1 MEHHRQTSQLE
12 AFLKHFHSTPRGLT
26 TEDAALRLKEKGPNQ
41 LVVKKK
47 KPLILEFFEEFKD
60 LMVIILIA
68 AALFA
73 YFSGETTDAIIIIF
87 IVFLNA
93 TIGFVQKYKA
103 EKAIEALR
111 KMITPQARIFRDGK
125 QMKIPAAEVVVGD
138 VLILEEGDTINA
150 DAVIF
155 EENELETQEA
165 ILTGESIPVGK
176 NSLFHEQ
183 NPHRDPEKTHTVFM
197 GTMVTHGTGRAV
209 VIRTGMHT
217 EMGKIAK
224 LTTETKKDKSPL
236 EKEIH
241 NIGIFVGKIT
251 FVITAILFVVGVLL
265 QKKGII
271 ETLIFATSVA
281 VAAVPEGLPATIT
294 ISLAI
299 GVQRL
304 AKNNAI
310 VKQLSSVETLGATT
324 VICSDK
330 TGTLTK
336 NEMTVKE
343 VHFDR
348 YKGSVQGAGYD
359 PRGSIGIEQEQGD
372 KKLITIGDEQNPYED
387 YEQNRT
393 DLEKMSQDHPEMFS
407 TLELLLITA
416 GLCNNADLTY
426 ENRTWKVLG
435 DPTEAALITLV
446 KKSGFHLGE
455 AREKFE
461 KIHEYPFDST
471 RKRMTVLMKDV
482 NTGKFFALCK
492 GAPANIL
499 SASSHVMLNNH
510 PVLLDKETYKDF
522 IDKND
527 KMAGQALRCL
537 GFAYRELTPHE
548 LRQLKHENGGGQES
562 PHGGKIQLTQE
573 ETEQNLV
580 FLGLMGMEDPP
591 RPEVPHAIELAQR
604 AGIKVYI
611 ITGDQGPTALA
622 IARQIG
628 LLQNK
633 NHRVILGE
641 ELEIMSLSELKKIL
655 SQKHIDVIFARVS
668 PADKLKIVSALKE
681 LDEVVAVTGDGVN
694 DAPALK
700 RSDIGVAMGISG
712 TDVSK
717 EAANMILSDDSFATI
732 VKAVKEGRT
741 IYENLKKFIFYV
753 FSSNIGELILI
764 FGALVLNLPMPLT
777 AVLIL
782 FINLTT
788 DVLPA
793 IALGVEPGEKD
804 IMDKNPRHPKQKIL
818 NRKFVL
824 HFAYIGFLMGIM
836 TLIAYMWDLS
846 RLHVV
851 FDQNANKETL
861 EYLKASSLAF
871 MMMVTIQLAH
881 SLNARSVD
889 KSLFTLKPWS
899 NLKLLGAIV
908 ISFALA
914 LAVIEV
920 PFFQHLFDT
929 TGLDATEWTIVG
941 VSALLIIVAEE
952 IRKMIN
958 YYRKPKVKILPPDH
972 AHRTEE

>member
-1 MEHHRQTSQLE
+1 MAIEQQAARLE
-12 AFLKHFHSTPRGLT
+12 AFLKHFHSNPSGLGAQ
-26 TEDAALRLKEKGPNQ
+26 EAQQVLREKGPNSLQ
-41 LVVKKK
+41 VKKK
-47 KPLILEFFEEFKD
+47 KSLIIEFFEEFKD

-68 AALFA
+68 AAIFA
-73 YFSGETTDAIIIIF
+73 FFSGETTDAVIIII
-87 IVFLNA
+87 VVVLNA
-93 TIGFVQKYKA
+93 AIGFIQKYKA

-111 KMITPQARIFRDGK
+111 RMITPQARVLRDGK
-125 QMKIPAAEVVVGD
+125 QTRIAAADVVPGD
-138 VLILEEGDTINA
+138 ILILEEGDTVNA

-176 NSLFHEQ
+176 NSLFHED
-183 NPHRDPEKTHTVFM
+183 NPKREPEKIHTVFM

-241 NIGIFVGKIT
+241 NIGMFVGKIT
-251 FVITAILFVVGVLL
+251 FLITGILFAVGTFI
-265 QKKGII
+265 QKKEVID
-271 ETLIFATSVA
+271 TLIFATSVA

-294 ISLAI
+294 IALAI

-336 NEMTVKE
+336 NEMTVRQI
-343 VHFDR
+343 HFDR
-348 YKGSVQGAGYD
+348 FSASAQGAGYD
-359 PRGSIGIEQEQGD
+359 PRGSITIEQGG
-372 KKLITIGDEQNPYED
+372 KKLITIGDEENPYED
-387 YEQNRT
+387 YEQNRA
-393 DLEKMSQDHPEMFS
+393 DLESMAKEHPEAFNS
-407 TLELLLITA
+407 FELLLLTA
-416 GLCNNADLTY
+416 GFCNNADLSY
-426 ENRTWKVLG
+426 ENQSWKVLG
-435 DPTEAALITLV
+435 DPTEAALITAV
-446 KKSGFHLGE
+446 KKSGYHLAE
-455 AREKFE
+455 AKEKFE

-482 NTGKFFALCK
+482 NTGKFFALSK
-492 GAPANIL
+492 GAPGSIL
-499 SASSHVMLNNH
+499 AACSHVMLNNH
-510 PVLLDKETYKDF
+510 PVLLDQDTYREY
-522 IDKND
+522 IGKNE
-527 KMAGQALRCL
+527 KMAAEALRCL
-537 GFAYRELTPHE
+537 GFAYRELTPNE
-548 LRQLKHENGGGQES
+548 IRQLKHEQ
-562 PHGGKIQLTQE
+562 GGKIQLTQK
-573 ETEQNLV
+573 ETEKNLV

-591 RPEVPHAIELAQR
+591 REEVPEAIELTQK

-611 ITGDQGPTALA
+611 ITGDQGATAKA
-622 IARQIG
+622 IAGQIG
-628 LLQNK
+628 LLQEK
-633 NHRVILGE
+633 THRIILGE
-641 ELEIMSLSELKKIL
+641 ELEIMSVTELKKIL
-655 SQKHIDVIFARVS
+655 GQKFIDVIFARVS

-681 LDEVVAVTGDGVN
+681 LGEIVAVTGDGVN

-700 RSDIGVAMGISG
+700 RADIGVAMGITG

-753 FSSNIGELILI
+753 FASNIGELILI
-764 FGALVLNLPMPLT
+764 FAALLLNLPMPLT

-804 IMDKNPRHPKQKIL
+804 IMDRPPRQPKQKIL
-818 NRKFVL
+818 NREFIL
-824 HFAYIGFLMGIM
+824 HFVYIGLLIGTM

-846 RLHVV
+846 RLHVI
-851 FDQNANKETL
+851 FDQNIDKNGIG
-861 EYLKASSLAF
+861 YIKASSLAF
-871 MMMVTIQLAH
+871 MMMITIQLAH
-881 SLNARSVD
+881 SLNSRSVT
-889 KSLFTLKPWS
+889 KSIFTLRPWS
-899 NLKLLGAIV
+899 NMKLLGAIALSFIMGLV
-908 ISFALA
+908 I
-914 LAVIEV
+914 VEV
-920 PFFQHLFDT
+920 PLLQQLFST
-929 TGLDATEWTIVG
+929 TGLDATEWMIVG
-941 VSALLIIVAEE
+941 GCTILIIVAEE
-952 IRKMIN
+952 IRKFIKHRRN
-958 YYRKPKVKILPPDH
+958 PKIKTSPSTH
-972 AHRTEE
+972 AH